1 MRDIEWKRK
10 SIPGL
15 AEAEWLIEDY
25 KLSVRADIKDI
36 ILRSELDLLRL
47 ARRTIIQSRVCTKRK
62 HQAAKLETACSA
74 FGAITA
80 VTLLSK
86 AGADASARGSRRDA
100 ETELSR
106 GTDASVGD
114 SEGGSPMSFTGGA
127 QVRPSRAP
135 ASSRHR

>member
-1 MRDIEWKRK
+1 M
-10 SIPGL
+10 
-15 AEAEWLIEDY
+15 IEDY

-86 AGADASARGSRRDA
+86 AGADAS
-100 ETELSR
+100 
-106 GTDASVGD
+106 VGD
-114 SEGGSPMSFTGGA
+114 SNATRRPDIIITDFAAQDDACEAPPPEVSVPPSPPGPGTLSHITSLQDSANGGISGVG
-127 QVRPSRAP
+127 VG
-135 ASSRHR
+135 